1 MNHDHDCEAIEPLL
15 APYGESCCGDVLTGE
30 EQARVASHL
39 EACAPCRRAYQAGAA
54 ARDAVRANAAA
65 LTGSA
70 PPRLA
75 ARCRAAAARNTTP
88 RRATRWVGWTAG
100 LATAAA
106 LAFILVMPAQA
117 VTTQLAVDHVKCAKF
132 GVSSS
137 MKGTP
142 AELEHAWL
150 DRRAE
155 QVVIPG
161 GRDADGLQL
170 LGLRRCL
177 STSGSVAHVLYEQHG
192 TPVSL
197 FILTGADIGAG
208 VDAAGFGGALPR
220 ELEAVGHK
228 AILWTSGPDTYVL
241 VARGVE
247 LAGTAAFMRAELQR
261 RKTED

>member
-15 APYGESCCGDVLTGE
+15 APYCEPCCADVLTVA
-30 EQARVASHL
+30 EQARVAAHL
-39 EACAPCRRAYQAGAA
+39 EACPPCRRAHEACAA
-54 ARDAVRANAAA
+54 AREAVRTNAAA

-75 ARCRAAAARNTTP
+75 ARCRAAATRSTAP
-88 RRATRWVGWTAG
+88 RRATRWIGWTAG

-132 GVSSS
+132 GAGSALT
-137 MKGTP
+137 GTP

-155 QVVIPG
+155 QLVIPAAPEAAG
-161 GRDADGLQL
+161 MRLV
-170 LGLRRCL
+170 GLRRCL
-177 STSGSVAHVLYEQHG
+177 STSGSAAHVMYERHG
-192 TPVSL
+192 VPVSL
-197 FILTGADIGAG
+197 FILTGADIGAR
-208 VDAAGFGGALPR
+208 VDGSGLADSTSR
-220 ELEAVGHK
+220 QLEAVGHK

-241 VARGVE
+241 IGRTD
-247 LAGTAAFMRAELQR
+247 LTGTASWMQSEIER

>member
-1 MNHDHDCEAIEPLL
+1 MKHDHDCEAIEPLL
-15 APYGESCCGDVLTGE
+15 APYGESCCGDVLTE
-30 EQARVASHL
+30 AEQARVAEHL
-39 EACAPCRRAYQAGAA
+39 AACPPCRRAHEACTA

-75 ARCRAAAARNTTP
+75 ARCRAAAARNTAP

-106 LAFILVMPAQA
+106 LGFILVMPAQA
-117 VTTQLAVDHVKCAKF
+117 VTTQLALDHVKCAKF

-150 DRRAE
+150 NRRAE
-155 QVVIPG
+155 QVTIPG
-161 GRDADGLQL
+161 GRERDGLRL
-170 LGLRRCL
+170 VGLRRCM
-177 STSGSVAHVLYEQHG
+177 SSSGSVAHVLYEQHG

-197 FILTGADIGAG
+197 FIVGGT
-208 VDAAGFGGALPR
+208 GFGGAKPR

-241 VARGVE
+241 VARGAE
-247 LAGTAAFMRAELQR
+247 LAATAASMRDEVESR
-261 RKTED
+261 RIKD